1 MTKVYPNT
9 VVPQIPQ
16 PLSVVSATSSPLLLT
31 VWKKSLLFNCHG
43 FTVYDNSN
51 GNLVYRVDNY
61 AAGAK
66 AEIVLMDDA
75 GRSLLTI
82 RRKRLSLLENWVV
95 YDGETTS
102 NPRFTMTKHV
112 NLLSSKS
119 IAHVRI
125 TGSKTKKPVY
135 EIEGSYTQRCCVVY
149 DDKRHSVAEMK
160 RKEATGG
167 VKLGG
172 DVFRLTVQPE
182 IDPTV
187 AMALVVVL
195 DQMFP

>member
-1 MTKVYPNT
+1 MI
-9 VVPQIPQ
+9 QFLIHQ
-16 PLSVVSATSSPLLLT
+16 
-31 VWKKSLLFNCHG
+31 
-43 FTVYDNSN
+43 
-51 GNLVYRVDNY
+51 
-61 AAGAK
+61 
-66 AEIVLMDDA
+66 
-75 GRSLLTI
+75 
-82 RRKRLSLLENWVV
+82 RLSLLDNWVV

-102 NPRFTMTKHV
+102 NPRFTVTKHV
-112 NLLSSKS
+112 NLLNAKS
-119 IAHVRI
+119 IAHVRV

-135 EIEGSYTQRCCVVY
+135 GIEGSYAQRSCVVY
-149 DDKRHSVAEMK
+149 NDKRQGVAEIK

-182 IDPTV
+182 IDPTI